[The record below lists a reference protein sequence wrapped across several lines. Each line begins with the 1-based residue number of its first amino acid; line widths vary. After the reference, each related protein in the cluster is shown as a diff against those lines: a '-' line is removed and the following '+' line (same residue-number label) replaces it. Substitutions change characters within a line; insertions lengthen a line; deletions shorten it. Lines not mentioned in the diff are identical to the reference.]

1 MLQSYIFPGNEPPEK
16 IKRNGSSNMAVK
28 REDIHH
34 FNYFLYGEAFY
45 GSKEGIRYR
54 IGIEPL
60 ENVFFKKP
68 EEREGHKIRAYV
80 WKEPD
85 NFATA
90 KDKLS
95 MDFDFSEEGVCA
107 AIDWINL
114 NS

>member
-1 MLQSYIFPGNEPPEK
+1 M
-16 IKRNGSSNMAVK
+16 NMAVK

-34 FNYFLYGEAFY
+34 FTYFLYGEAFY
-45 GSKEGIRYR
+45 GSSEGIRYR

-80 WKEPD
+80 WSEPD

-90 KDKLS
+90 KDKRS
-95 MDFDFSEEGVCA
+95 EDFDFSEEGVLA
-107 AIDWINL
+107 AVDWINSESSRGL
-114 NS
+114 